1 MTDRDRSVILP
12 DIFANNDGVICRKFV
27 LNCMKK
33 KFWQRNDFILCDKFG
48 AIILI
53 ISNHMFE
60 YFFYA
65 IPAIHDKII
74 GKIVIQISHS
84 LSQSL

>member
-1 MTDRDRSVILP
+1 
-12 DIFANNDGVICRKFV
+12 
-27 LNCMKK
+27 MKK
-33 KFWQRNDFILCDKFG
+33 KFWQRNEFILCDKFG

-53 ISNHMFE
+53 ISNHMLE

-74 GKIVIQISHS
+74 GKIVIPLSPS